1 MTEPSTH
8 ADARARLLALLADPP
23 WGRKASQPRLPVV
36 QATPLPTEPVLHM
49 HPADRES
56 LLKRESVLAEKSK
69 GHGLTDGYPTL
80 LGLQPAGVERL
91 NRGEPL
97 QPGDA
102 TQAGR
107 YLVASAHLLLMLPP
121 EKHLLIWNSYPVSLW
136 QNTGFHQ
143 WAMDWLLATYG
154 TAALPGLLAY
164 VKHVPLEGGL
174 FMARRVECAELVE
187 PMLQSAFHLKQPKF
201 RLQALRWLRARP
213 RTVLFQA
220 LPAAFSAAAG
230 KPRDNARRGIRW
242 LAAQGEAALV
252 REVAQAYGPDMVAA
266 AEALLAQDPLL
277 VLPSR
282 MPTLPDWLQ
291 PAALRM
297 PRFIGGDAL
306 PEGAQAVI
314 ALMLAICKPDE
325 TYAGIELLRTAC
337 NRSSLGDLA
346 TDLFQQWLA
355 AETPAKDGWA
365 YQALGLLGDDDSART
380 LAPYLMKWPS
390 EGASARAVAGV
401 DVLATIGSDV
411 ALMHLDL
418 IANKAKTAA
427 LKDKA
432 RAKIQEIAD
441 ARDLTREQLADR
453 LVPRLGLDEAG
464 ASLLDFGPRRFT
476 LAFDETLQP
485 FVRDEAG
492 KRLKDLPKPAASDD
506 EARAAEATR
515 RFKQVKKD
523 AKVIAS
529 QQVTR
534 MEQAMVAGRRW
545 SGAEFKALFLGHPVL
560 RHLVAR
566 LAWAVYRDDAV
577 QTAFRVAEDW
587 TLADAEDHAFTL
599 DDEAVV
605 GLPHPLELP
614 AATLGTLQKLFTDYE
629 VLQPFRQL
637 ARETYVLGDE
647 EAAADRLTRWAG
659 QVFNAASVMGLQ
671 TRGWQPSG
679 ADSGGWLSELQ
690 RTLGEFTVSFRMEPG
705 TQIGNPTL
713 EPRQRIP
720 AVHLRASGATE
731 PSFAKL
737 GVVGA
742 SEVMRDIEL
751 LARAPA

>member
-1 MTEPSTH
+1 MT
-8 ADARARLLALLADPP
+8 DASAIDEARTRLLALLADPP
-23 WGRKASQPRLPVV
+23 WGRKASQPKLPVV
-36 QATPLPTEPVLHM
+36 QATSIPTEPVLHL
-49 HPADRES
+49 PPDDRES
-56 LLKRESVLAEKSK
+56 LLRRESVLAEKCQ
-69 GHGLTDGYPTL
+69 GHHLTDGYPTL
-80 LGLQPAGVERL
+80 LGLHPSGVARL
-91 NRGEPL
+91 NQGLPL
-97 QPGDA
+97 EPGDA
-102 TQAGR
+102 VQAGR
-107 YLVASAHLLLMLPP
+107 YLVASAHLLLMIPP
-121 EKHLLIWNSYPVSLW
+121 EKRLLVWNSYPVALW

-154 TAALPGLLAY
+154 TAALPGLVAY

-220 LPAAFSAAAG
+220 LPQAFSAAAG

-242 LAAQGEAALV
+242 LAAQGETAVV
-252 REVAQAYGPDMVAA
+252 REVAQTYGPEMAA
-266 AEALLAQDPLL
+266 AADALLAQDPLL

-282 MPTLPDWLQ
+282 MPSLPEWLQ
-291 PAALRM
+291 PAALRT
-297 PRFIGGDAL
+297 PRLVNGDAL
-306 PEGAQAVI
+306 PEGANTVI

-325 TYAGIELLRTAC
+325 PYAGLDLLRAAC
-337 NRSSLGDLA
+337 ERASLGDLV
-346 TDLFQQWLA
+346 TDLFRQWLDA
-355 AETPAKDGWA
+355 GAPAKDGWA

-380 LAPYLMKWPS
+380 LAPYLLKWPS

-401 DVLATIGSDV
+401 DVLAAIGSDV
-411 ALMHLDL
+411 ALMHLDA

-453 LVPRLGLDEAG
+453 LVPRLGLDDDN
-464 ASLLDFGPRRFT
+464 ASVLDFGPRRFT

-485 FVRDEAG
+485 FVRDAAG
-492 KRLKDLPKPAASDD
+492 KRLKDLPKPAAGDD
-506 EARAAEATR
+506 EALAADATR

-534 MEQAMVAGRRW
+534 LEQAMVAGRRW
-545 SGAEFKALFLGHPVL
+545 SGEEFKALFLGHPVM

-587 TLADAEDHAFTL
+587 TLADAEDQSFTL
-599 DDEAVV
+599 ADDAVV

-614 AATLGTLQKLFTDYE
+614 PPLLATVQKLFTDYE

-637 ARETYVLGDE
+637 TRETFVLTAD
-647 EAAADRLTRWAG
+647 EAASDRLTRWADH
-659 QVFNAASVMGLQ
+659 VFHAASVMGLQ
-671 TRGWQPSG
+671 TRGWQPTG

-720 AVHLRASGATE
+720 AVHLRASGSGEA
-731 PSFAKL
+731 SFAKL
-737 GVVGA
+737 GMVGA
-742 SEVMRDIEL
+742 SEVVRDIEL